1 MKRMYGKIILSVA
14 AIALSGIC
22 ASGKT
27 PPGKIFYNLPSTTV
41 VIEAEAVC
49 ENFHAGPYAEFARK
63 YLGID
68 ARIEDSRSY
77 VVKSLRMTPFVEAD
91 PSAAHVLDVGQY
103 SIASPDLLKL
113 TSQGLVSIPGDFS
126 GRSEIWRFPSY
137 MDSGRFDG
145 TGAGSNFSSETV
157 ELYTLSENDGVY
169 ERISV
174 RQNQVVAKSVEQKAA
189 ETASAIFRL
198 REKREQIITGDTD
211 ATFDGEALGAAVAE
225 ITRLEEQYMTLF
237 LGYTD
242 YSVQK
247 MNFDFTPLPDEQVY
261 VVFRISDENGLVPAD
276 DMSGRPVL
284 AVLKNVERL
293 SQAEVTET
301 AEKGKQVEPLIYYRV
316 PAVAEVAVSDGT
328 KLLSCSRVQFYQLGT
343 TLSMPVRLEKR

>member
-14 AIALSGIC
+14 AIALAGIC

-68 ARIEDSRSY
+68 ARTEDSRSY

-126 GRSEIWRFPSY
+126 GRSETWRFPSW
-137 MDSGRFDG
+137 
-145 TGAGSNFSSETV
+145 
-157 ELYTLSENDGVY
+157 
-169 ERISV
+169 
-174 RQNQVVAKSVEQKAA
+174 
-189 ETASAIFRL
+189 
-198 REKREQIITGDTD
+198 
-211 ATFDGEALGAAVAE
+211 
-225 ITRLEEQYMTLF
+225 
-237 LGYTD
+237 
-242 YSVQK
+242 
-247 MNFDFTPLPDEQVY
+247 
-261 VVFRISDENGLVPAD
+261 
-276 DMSGRPVL
+276 
-284 AVLKNVERL
+284 
-293 SQAEVTET
+293 
-301 AEKGKQVEPLIYYRV
+301 
-316 PAVAEVAVSDGT
+316 
-328 KLLSCSRVQFYQLGT
+328 
-343 TLSMPVRLEKR
+343 